1 MGIFPSL
8 DLCNFQVT
16 IDYMH
21 ILMDSDC
28 LIKLT
33 KTGLKE
39 SICKEDEVT
48 IPSVVKK
55 EVVEAGKSKGLL
67 DAELVEKNIEEGL
80 LRVIGK
86 REFSA
91 SAKGDQALIETF
103 NRGGYE
109 VIATDDI
116 KLIRSLK
123 SIGIRFILPGLLIYS
138 LYQRKKIDRAT
149 GLEWLE
155 KLSSYISN
163 DESSMVRF
171 LLEEHS

>member
-1 MGIFPSL
+1 
-8 DLCNFQVT
+8 
-16 IDYMH
+16 
-21 ILMDSDC
+21 MDSDC
-28 LIKLT
+28 LIKFT

-39 SICKEDEVT
+39 SICKQDEVT
-48 IPSVVKK
+48 IPFVVKK
-55 EVVEAGKSKGLL
+55 EVVDAGKSKGLS
-67 DAELVEKNIEEGL
+67 DAELVEKNIKDGL
-80 LRVIGK
+80 LHVTGK
-86 REFSA
+86 KEFSPP
-91 SAKGDQALIETF
+91 AKGDQALIETF

-138 LYQRKKIDRAT
+138 LYQRKRIDKAT

-155 KLSSYISN
+155 RLSSYISD

-171 LLEEHS
+171 LLEGHS

>member
-1 MGIFPSL
+1 
-8 DLCNFQVT
+8 
-16 IDYMH
+16 
-21 ILMDSDC
+21 MDSDC

-39 SICKEDEVT
+39 FICKQDEVT
-48 IPSVVKK
+48 IPFVVKK
-55 EVVEAGKSKGLL
+55 EVVDAVKSKGLP
-67 DAELVEKNIEEGL
+67 DAELVEKNIQKGI
-80 LRVIGK
+80 LRVTGK
-86 REFSA
+86 KESSA

-109 VIATDDI
+109 IIATDDI
-116 KLIRSLK
+116 KLIKSLK

-138 LYQRKKIDRAT
+138 LYQRKGIDKAT

-155 KLSSYISN
+155 RLSSYISD

-171 LLEEHS
+171 LLEGQS